1 MIGGDGNDFLDGQQ
15 GNDVALLGAGDDVF
29 QWDPG
34 DGSDI
39 VEGQAGFDRMDFNGS
54 NANEI
59 MDVSAIGGRVRF
71 FRDVANITM
80 DLNDV
85 ERIDVRALGGTDT
98 VTVGDMS
105 GTDLQQVRINLGAIA
120 GGGDGAAD
128 TVVVNATNG
137 DDVIVVTGSGN
148 TVTVTGLSTQVV
160 IENFDAGDRLVING
174 LSGDDVVEASGLNA
188 LLLLTANGGNGSD
201 VLIGGPGDRHLQR
214 RRGRRRAASA
224 MAASMS

>member
-59 MDVSAIGGRVRF
+59 MDISALGERVRF
-71 FRDVANITM
+71 FRDVANINM

-105 GTDLQQVRINLGAIA
+105 GTDLQQVRIDL
-120 GGGDGAAD
+120 GGDRG
-128 TVVVNATNG
+128 
-137 DDVIVVTGSGN
+137 
-148 TVTVTGLSTQVV
+148 
-160 IENFDAGDRLVING
+160 R
-174 LSGDDVVEASGLNA
+174 
-188 LLLLTANGGNGSD
+188 
-201 VLIGGPGDRHLQR
+201 RR
-214 RRGRRRAASA
+214 RRGRHGRRQRDQRRRRDRGRPAAATPSPSPA
-224 MAASMS
+224 FPRR